1 MSARILSP
9 VLWRAWGLLLLLVV
23 LVPMGCQELQQV
35 DAQQAAGEPAAAPS
49 APSGDVDLNELD
61 DDTFL
66 ASLADQALVTVDQCY
81 RAMVILADGEDPFGS
96 FEERRASLEG
106 RDIARAA
113 WGLKPDRN
121 IDKGSAAFMV
131 CRILQI
137 KGGLNRIL
145 FGSWGLGD
153 RRYAYRELV
162 HRNLIRTPGVD
173 YQPITGG
180 ELVALLGVADEYMS
194 DTGVY
199 EQEPVELTVPGQ
211 ARGDQEIADDI
222 VADTGNN

>member
-1 MSARILSP
+1 MDFN
-9 VLWRAWGLLLLLVV
+9 
-23 LVPMGCQELQQV
+23 Q
-35 DAQQAAGEPAAAPS
+35 
-49 APSGDVDLNELD
+49 LD

-81 RAMVILADGEDPFGS
+81 RAMVILADGEDAFGS
-96 FEERRASLEG
+96 FDERRASLEG
-106 RDIARAA
+106 RGIARAA
-113 WGLKPDRN
+113 WGLKPGGN

-131 CRILQI
+131 CRILQV

-153 RRYAYRELV
+153 RRFAYSELV
-162 HRNLIRTPGVD
+162 YRNLIRVPGVD

-211 ARGDQEIADDI
+211 ARSDRKIVDDFA
-222 VADTGNN
+222 ADTGNN

>member
-9 VLWRAWGLLLLLVV
+9 VLWRGWGLMLLLVV
-23 LVPMGCQELQQV
+23 LVPTGCQQPRQV
-35 DAQQAAGEPAAAPS
+35 DAQQAAGEPAAAPNE
-49 APSGDVDLNELD
+49 PSGDEDFDQLD

-66 ASLADQALVTVDQCY
+66 ASLADQALVTVDQSY
-81 RAMVILADGEDPFGS
+81 RAMLILADGEDPFGS
-96 FEERRASLEG
+96 FEARRASLEG

-113 WGLKPDRN
+113 WGLKPNCN
-121 IDKGSAAFMV
+121 IDKGSVAFMV

-162 HRNLIRTPGVD
+162 YRNLIRVPGVD

-199 EQEPVELTVPGQ
+199 EQEPVELTAPGP
-211 ARGDQEIADDI
+211 ARSGR
-222 VADTGNN
+222 